1 MKILRTRVYIIL
13 SIGICLNADVAQ
25 IRSFLP
31 STSYWTRLDFLYLK
45 SVHFHSFR
53 ILTISL
59 IRANPHSRHI
69 SMHERNVTETKTNL
83 RRTRRQKFLRAF
95 LSARNA
101 TDPQH
106 PAFVRLVHADTWKR
120 VHASLQGVES

>member
-1 MKILRTRVYIIL
+1 MTTLRTRVYIVL
-13 SIGICLNADVAQ
+13 SIGICLNAGV
-25 IRSFLP
+25 
-31 STSYWTRLDFLYLK
+31 LYLK
-45 SVHFHSFR
+45 SVHFRSFS

-69 SMHERNVTETKTNL
+69 SMHERNVAKTKTNV
-83 RRTRRQKFLRAF
+83 RRTRRQKFLRVF

>member
-1 MKILRTRVYIIL
+1 MTTLRTRVYIVL
-13 SIGICLNADVAQ
+13 SIGICLNAGVVQ
-25 IRSFLP
+25 TRTFLP
-31 STSYWTRLDFLYLK
+31 STSYRTRSDFLYLK
-45 SVHFHSFR
+45 SVHFRSFS
-53 ILTISL
+53 ILTISS

-69 SMHERNVTETKTNL
+69 STHERNVAKTKTNV
-83 RRTRRQKFLRAF
+83 RRTRRQKFLRVF

-120 VHASLQGVES
+120 VHASLQGAES

>member
-1 MKILRTRVYIIL
+1 
-13 SIGICLNADVAQ
+13 
-25 IRSFLP
+25 
-31 STSYWTRLDFLYLK
+31 
-45 SVHFHSFR
+45 
-53 ILTISL
+53 
-59 IRANPHSRHI
+59 
-69 SMHERNVTETKTNL
+69 MHERNVTKTKTNL

-101 TDPQH
+101 TDTQH